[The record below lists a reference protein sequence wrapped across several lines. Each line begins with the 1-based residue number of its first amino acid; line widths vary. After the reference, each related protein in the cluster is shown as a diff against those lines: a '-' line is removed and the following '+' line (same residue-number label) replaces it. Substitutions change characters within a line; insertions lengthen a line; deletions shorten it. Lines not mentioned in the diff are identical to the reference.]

1 MIRVGQGFD
10 VHAFSDDPDRPLVL
24 GGIEFPGEPGLA
36 GHSDADVVAH
46 AVSDAILGAAGLA
59 DIGQQFP
66 DDSPAWEG
74 ADSIS
79 LLAKVVLLAGEH
91 RWTVGNVDVTVICE
105 SPRLALCRQAMAAR
119 LTEVCQAPVSV
130 KGKTAEGLGALGR
143 GEGIAAMAVALV
155 ESM

>member
-10 VHAFSDDPDRPLVL
+10 VHAFSADPGRRLML
-24 GGIEFPGEPGLA
+24 AGIEFPGEPGLL

-59 DIGQQFP
+59 DLGQQFP
-66 DDSPAWEG
+66 DTSPEWEG

-79 LLAKVVLLAGEH
+79 LLAKVVVLAGEH

-105 SPRLALCRQAMAAR
+105 APRLAPRREAMAAR
-119 LTEVCQAPVSV
+119 LAEVCSAPVSV
-130 KGKTAEGLGALGR
+130 KGKRAEGLGAIGR
-143 GEGIAAMAVALV
+143 SEGIAAIAVALL
-155 ESM
+155 EST